1 LKHERHELPAHV
13 HIIPL
18 LADSPKLNP
27 TQAFGDVVKDRIA
40 NVLWGTLEAIEAD
53 VAAEL
58 KPEFENAKRMRRLVS
73 NSWLLDQV
81 NVSAGGNN
89 ALPLL
94 NAWRKRQQHPVES
107 HDAKAKAVSAA
118 SNVARPLEKG

>member
-1 LKHERHELPAHV
+1 MNHERHELPAHV

-40 NVLWGTLEAIEAD
+40 NVLWGTLEAIEAV

-58 KPEFENAKRMRRLVS
+58 RPDFLEAKRVRRLGS

-81 NVSAGGNN
+81 NVSAGESN

-94 NAWRKRQQHPVES
+94 NAWRKNDSSTQWS
-107 HDAKAKAVSAA
+107 HDAKAEAVSAA